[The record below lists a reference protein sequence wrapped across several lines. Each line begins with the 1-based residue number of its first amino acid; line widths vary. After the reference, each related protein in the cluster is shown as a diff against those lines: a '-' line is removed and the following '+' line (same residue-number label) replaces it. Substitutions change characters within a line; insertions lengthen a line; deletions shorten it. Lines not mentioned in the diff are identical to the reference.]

1 MTNSATM
8 SPFNFNIGQ
17 LYRLKKAI
25 PERLRYMDYG
35 IVIYD
40 PKDLKID
47 HSIFLP
53 AQPQLAHMEF
63 YKTSQYLILSAIR

>member
-17 LYRLKKAI
+17 LYRLKKVT

-35 IVIYD
+35 IVNYD

-47 HSIFLP
+47 HSSFLP
-53 AQPQLAHMEF
+53 A
-63 YKTSQYLILSAIR
+63 